1 MEISFFSGKYYKE
14 SIMIKFCVFTRLK
27 LKSFLLVEY
36 NVNKPQEDHSK
47 ITIILKLGLKFS
59 KYYIRKYVG

>member
-1 MEISFFSGKYYKE
+1 MEIRFFSGKYYKE

-27 LKSFLLVEY
+27 LKLFLLVEY

-47 ITIILKLGLKFS
+47 MTIILKLELKFS
-59 KYYIRKYVG
+59 KYYIRKNVG